1 MEITQAV
8 EHILAAHKYL
18 TAQCAK
24 SLIQSLKIVTSN
36 YCCKCIDLQDLQI
49 QFLCEWCN
57 HKPHSWQAAFYIIPD
72 TQYWWDK
79 FLYKSSKTDFTI
91 IKENYSDIYVLSL
104 FED

>member
-8 EHILAAHKYL
+8 EPILAAQKCL

-36 YCCKCIDLQDLQI
+36 YCYKFTDLQDLQI

-57 HKPHSWQAAFYIIPD
+57 HKPYSWPANFYIIPD
-72 TQYWWDK
+72 IQYWWDN
-79 FLYKSSKTDFTI
+79 FLYKSSKTDSI
-91 IKENYSDIYVLSL
+91 LIKENDYDIYVSSL